1 MLLGVLLILP
11 LYAMVLGIFWRFR
24 RLIKAMTEIEEIFAD
39 CSLGKETF
47 QEEPSKREFLIAQV
61 EMGKADRL
69 PGKTPWTVKRLRKA
83 TDQVIE
89 KLHHEYFQ
97 ADVRHKN
104 EATGKAVGTH
114 VITMYSKGVSRVL
127 RIDNVDQLRKDIDN
141 DPIIRDSMADVGA
154 LMVGTFGRFLAP
166 LLIAA
171 HTANHTEGLV
181 KGEEDMINERR
192 AANAENLLPAGEPL
206 EGAKGDNQAS

>member
-171 HTANHTEGLV
+171 HTANHTEGHV
-181 KGEEDMINERR
+181 KGE
-192 AANAENLLPAGEPL
+192 
-206 EGAKGDNQAS
+206 

>member
-39 CSLGKETF
+39 CSAEEETF
-47 QEEPSKREFLIAQV
+47 QEEPSKQEFLIAQV
-61 EMGKADRL
+61 DIGKADRL

-83 TDQVIE
+83 TDLVIE

-104 EATGKAVGTH
+104 EATRKAVGTH

-127 RIDNVDQLRKDIDN
+127 RIDN

-154 LMVGTFGRFLAP
+154 LMVGTFGRFLA
-166 LLIAA
+166 LCV
-171 HTANHTEGLV
+171 T
-181 KGEEDMINERR
+181 RR
-192 AANAENLLPAGEPL
+192 
-206 EGAKGDNQAS
+206 SST

>member
-1 MLLGVLLILP
+1 MILP

-39 CSLGKETF
+39 CSAEEETF
-47 QEEPSKREFLIAQV
+47 QEEPSKQEFLIAQV
-61 EMGKADRL
+61 DMGKADRL
-69 PGKTPWTVKRLRKA
+69 SGKTPWTVKRLRKA
-83 TDQVIE
+83 TDLVIE

-104 EATGKAVGTH
+104 EATRKAVGTH

-154 LMVGTFGRFLAP
+154 LMMGTFGRFLAP

-192 AANAENLLPAGEPL
+192 AANTENLL
-206 EGAKGDNQAS
+206 ST

>member
-1 MLLGVLLILP
+1 MILP

-39 CSLGKETF
+39 CSAEEETF
-47 QEEPSKREFLIAQV
+47 QEEPSKQEFLIAQV
-61 EMGKADRL
+61 DIGKADRL

-83 TDQVIE
+83 TDLVIE

-104 EATGKAVGTH
+104 EATRKAVGTH

-141 DPIIRDSMADVGA
+141 DPIIRGGSMADVGA
-154 LMVGTFGRFLAP
+154 LMVGTFVRFLAP

-171 HTANHTEGLV
+171 HTANHTEGVV
-181 KGEEDMINERR
+181 KSEEDIINERR
-192 AANAENLLPAGEPL
+192 PNTENLL
-206 EGAKGDNQAS
+206 ST